1 MLMGKEL
8 SRLMVKEW
16 SSMARKRYKVV
27 AVCDYRDRHTEYV
40 CAEFS
45 RKADAKR
52 YVKEECYDTP
62 SRVHIIREE

>member
-1 MLMGKEL
+1 
-8 SRLMVKEW
+8 
-16 SSMARKRYKVV
+16 MARKVYKVV

-52 YVKEECYDTP
+52 YEKRSVTIH
-62 SRVHIIREE
+62 RVEYI

>member
-1 MLMGKEL
+1 MEYGESMLMGKE
-8 SRLMVKEW
+8 W
-16 SSMARKRYKVV
+16 SNMTRKVYKVV

-52 YVKEECYDTP
+52 YIKEERYDTP

>member
-1 MLMGKEL
+1 
-8 SRLMVKEW
+8 
-16 SSMARKRYKVV
+16 MARKAYKVV
-27 AVCDYRDRHTEYV
+27 AVCDYRDSHTEQV

-52 YVKEECYDTP
+52 YVKEKCYDTP

>member
-1 MLMGKEL
+1 
-8 SRLMVKEW
+8 
-16 SSMARKRYKVV
+16 MANIEAIIVDGVRY
-27 AVCDYRDRHTEYV
+27 DRVQAKTEYV

-52 YVKEECYDTP
+52 YIKEERYDTP

>member
-1 MLMGKEL
+1 
-8 SRLMVKEW
+8 
-16 SSMARKRYKVV
+16 MARKICKVV